1 MTGSPS
7 HFSKLSLDAQVVGQP
22 FSADQLQGRLVLLVQ
37 PVRFKDRNVIGCE
50 DHFAP
55 SSSAFSAS

>member
-1 MTGSPS
+1 MTGSLS
-7 HFSKLSLDAQVVGQP
+7 HFGKLSLDTLVVGQP
-22 FSADQLQGRLVLLVQ
+22 FSADQLQGRFVFLGQ
-37 PVRFKDRNVIGCE
+37 PVRFKDRNTTGCK